1 MSRIGRYIAIA
12 VLALGVAGV
21 AMGTAF
27 IVEGQS
33 KANFIKESMRAEQ
46 VSLQSLGVEGATAGD
61 LIDSA
66 AEAQKAA
73 DTIREH
79 RLTTYGTYKDVT
91 GGGRYDPTN
100 LDQLKYTQALNL
112 ENYLYLGVA
121 SLGLTT
127 VTIVSGIF
135 MVVTGI
141 ALGGTGLVLFLL
153 AKSKAAT
160 A

>member
-33 KANFIKESMRAEQ
+33 KANFIKDAMRQEQ
-46 VSLQSLGVEGATAGD
+46 VTLGVEGATAGN

-73 DTIREH
+73 DTVREH
-79 RLTTYGTYKDVT
+79 RLTTYGTYKEVT
-91 GGGRYDPTN
+91 GGGGYDPTN
-100 LDQLKYTQALNL
+100 INQLKYTQALNL

-141 ALGGTGLVLFLL
+141 ALGGTGIVLFQL
-153 AKSKAAT
+153 AKAKAAT

>member
-1 MSRIGRYIAIA
+1 MSRIGRYVAIA

-33 KANFIKESMRAEQ
+33 KATFIKNAMREEQ
-46 VSLQSLGVEGATAGD
+46 VTLGVEGAAQGD
-61 LIDSA
+61 LVDSA

-73 DTIREH
+73 DTIRGH
-79 RLTTYGTYKDVT
+79 RLEQYGTYKEVT
-91 GGGRYDPTN
+91 GGASYDPTN
-100 LDQLKYTQALNL
+100 INQLRYTQALNL
-112 ENYLYLGVA
+112 ENSLYLGVA

-141 ALGGTGLVLFLL
+141 ALGGTGIVLFQL
-153 AKSKAAT
+153 AKAKAKAKT

>member
-27 IVEGQS
+27 IIEGQS
-33 KANFIKESMRAEQ
+33 KANLIKNSMRQEQ
-46 VSLQSLGVEGATAGD
+46 VTLGVEGATAGN
-61 LIDSA
+61 LVDSA

-73 DTIREH
+73 DTVREH
-79 RLTTYGTYKDVT
+79 RLTTYGTYKEVT
-91 GGGRYDPTN
+91 GGAGYDPTN
-100 LDQLKYTQALNL
+100 INQLKYTQALNL
-112 ENYLYLGVA
+112 EHSLYLGVA

-141 ALGGTGLVLFLL
+141 ALGGTGIVLFQL
-153 AKSKAAT
+153 AKAKAAT